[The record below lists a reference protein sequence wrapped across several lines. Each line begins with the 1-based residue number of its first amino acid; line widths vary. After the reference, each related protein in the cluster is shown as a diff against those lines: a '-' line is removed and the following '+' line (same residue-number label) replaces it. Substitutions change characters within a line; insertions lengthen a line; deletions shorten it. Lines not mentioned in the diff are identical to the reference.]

1 MIRKERK
8 ACYLSYLKPGVFY
21 CLETLPSASDIW
33 QAIAKLNF
41 ILDPFVGCI
50 VRIIVIRNAPLVH
63 GKALARLQHTIYLL
77 VATNLCK
84 KSSSLIFSITRGNKV
99 DDKP

>member
-1 MIRKERK
+1 
-8 ACYLSYLKPGVFY
+8 
-21 CLETLPSASDIW
+21 
-33 QAIAKLNF
+33 
-41 ILDPFVGCI
+41 VGCI

-84 KSSSLIFSITRGNKV
+84 KSSSSIFSITRGNKV